1 MSANQRKLPGESDES
16 DGADQAEE
24 VEDAA
29 SENDD
34 DGGEDMEQDDSG
46 IDEDSWADQ
55 TFLQVAALLDGQ
67 LSEFVT
73 HGTQQQKALLPLSRI
88 KRVMRADD
96 SVAMIGND
104 APLIMS
110 KACEFFISEL
120 SVGSWL
126 HARVQKRRTLL
137 KKDVVVAA
145 SNMPLCNFLSAIM
158 PTDCP
163 DCPLYNP
170 LSFAPYVAAM
180 ESYRI
185 MLLKRQTLHPPPQEV
200 VDGSADGDVAG
211 AAGKKVKGDKTKR

>member
-1 MSANQRKLPGESDES
+1 VRYGEIFAVSHKSLP
-16 DGADQAEE
+16 AH
-24 VEDAA
+24 
-29 SENDD
+29 
-34 DGGEDMEQDDSG
+34 
-46 IDEDSWADQ
+46 
-55 TFLQVAALLDGQ
+55 TFHFILRAPT
-67 LSEFVT
+67 S
-73 HGTQQQKALLPLSRI
+73 PLI
-88 KRVMRADD
+88 CFA
-96 SVAMIGND
+96 GND

>member
-1 MSANQRKLPGESDES
+1 LVKTQNIW
-16 DGADQAEE
+16 
-24 VEDAA
+24 V
-29 SENDD
+29 
-34 DGGEDMEQDDSG
+34 
-46 IDEDSWADQ
+46 
-55 TFLQVAALLDGQ
+55 Q
-67 LSEFVT
+67 LAEFVEK
-73 HGTQQQKALLPLSRI
+73 GTQQQKAQLPLSRI

-96 SVAMIGND
+96 SVAMIGTCFCCNLHDAASEFNFPHPCPASLFCCSGND

-163 DCPLYNP
+163 DCSLYNP
-170 LSFAPYVAAM
+170 LSFAPYIAAM
-180 ESYRI
+180 ESYRV
-185 MLLKRQTLHPPPQEV
+185 MLLKRQTLHPPPQEMN
-200 VDGSADGDVAG
+200 DGSTASGAG
-211 AAGKKVKGDKTKR
+211 AAAAATNSKGDKMKR

>member
-1 MSANQRKLPGESDES
+1 
-16 DGADQAEE
+16 
-24 VEDAA
+24 
-29 SENDD
+29 
-34 DGGEDMEQDDSG
+34 MEK
-46 IDEDSWADQ
+46 
-55 TFLQVAALLDGQ
+55 
-67 LSEFVT
+67 
-73 HGTQQQKALLPLSRI
+73 GTQQQKALLPLSRI

-96 SVAMIGND
+96 SVAMIGKIWQNNRSLSQISAGARFPLHAHASTSLLICLAGND

-170 LSFAPYVAAM
+170 LSFAPYIAAM

-200 VDGSADGDVAG
+200 VDGSADGDVDG

>member
-1 MSANQRKLPGESDES
+1 MY
-16 DGADQAEE
+16 
-24 VEDAA
+24 
-29 SENDD
+29 
-34 DGGEDMEQDDSG
+34 M
-46 IDEDSWADQ
+46 I
-55 TFLQVAALLDGQ
+55 Q

-73 HGTQQQKALLPLSRI
+73 HGTRQQKALLPLSRI

-96 SVAMIGND
+96 SVAMIGKIWQNNRSLSQISAGARFPLHAHASTSLLICLAGND

-170 LSFAPYVAAM
+170 LSFAPYIAAM

-200 VDGSADGDVAG
+200 VDGSADGDVDG